1 MSPRS
6 RFMTEDHESLKGEE
20 IVPASELDESS
31 LKLIEK
37 ATCEEEKTEL
47 KSFGAACKE
56 QAQKVWTRIGNSS
69 AKACVKNIKGGP
81 HDQEFFAIFKD
92 LLEEAIT

>member
-1 MSPRS
+1 
-6 RFMTEDHESLKGEE
+6 MTEEHESLKSEE

-37 ATCEEEKTEL
+37 ATCEEEKSES
-47 KSFGAACKE
+47 KSFGAACKQ
-56 QAQKVWTRIGNSS
+56 QAQKVWTRIGNAP
-69 AKACVKNIKGGP
+69 AKASVKNIKGGP
-81 HDQEFFAIFKD
+81 HDEEFFACFKD